1 MDVTRKDSLKEKIDR
16 LATGFAAITSI
27 PVFGFI
33 VKMIFDKIQER
44 GAAALGKRIENI
56 LGVGLEDA
64 KKDVSD
70 EIIYGVAVSQLADLE
85 QPEIDK
91 FERDLRTENN
101 GKDKDKAEA
110 FVLFVAKIVK
120 TFERKTD
127 NNIQTCQNIEDGL
140 KHAKKFL
147 EALLKNKGANPEETF
162 DLRVKFLEGKNVFSL
177 IKVKKEPLKGFTDF
191 VKKEGAEGLNK
202 AKQGLNKAKQDTA
215 AGTQSYKDR
224 ATARLAA
231 AKERSNARRR

>member
-1 MDVTRKDSLKEKIDR
+1 MDATKRNDSLKEKIDR
-16 LATGFAAITSI
+16 LANGFAAIASI

-33 VKMIFDKIQER
+33 VKMIFDKIKEK
-44 GAAALGKRIENI
+44 GAEALGKRIENI

-70 EIIYGVAVSQLADLE
+70 EIIYGVAVSQLTDSE
-85 QPEIDK
+85 QLEIDK

-127 NNIQTCQNIEDGL
+127 NSIQACQNIEDGL

-147 EALLKNKGANPEETF
+147 ESLLRNKTDEE
-162 DLRVKFLEGKNVFSL
+162 KIHFLEGRNVFSL
-177 IKVKKEPLKGFTDF
+177 IKEKKKPLWE
-191 VKKEGAEGLNK
+191 EGMEGLNK
-202 AKQGLNKAKQDTA
+202 AKENAAK
-215 AGTQSYKDR
+215 GTQSYRDR
-224 ATARLAA
+224 ANARLEA
-231 AKERSNARRR
+231 AKNRANARRK